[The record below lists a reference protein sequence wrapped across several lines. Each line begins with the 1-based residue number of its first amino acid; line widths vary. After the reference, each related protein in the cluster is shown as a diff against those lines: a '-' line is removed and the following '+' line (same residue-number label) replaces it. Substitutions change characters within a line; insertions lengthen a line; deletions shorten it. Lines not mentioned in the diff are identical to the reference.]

1 MLDQTKHRYKHWILT
16 NLGTVVLELACY
28 ALIFIVVFL
37 YIWRAFS

>member
-1 MLDQTKHRYKHWILT
+1 MLDQTKHRYKHWILSR
-16 NLGTVVLELACY
+16 LGTVVLELACY